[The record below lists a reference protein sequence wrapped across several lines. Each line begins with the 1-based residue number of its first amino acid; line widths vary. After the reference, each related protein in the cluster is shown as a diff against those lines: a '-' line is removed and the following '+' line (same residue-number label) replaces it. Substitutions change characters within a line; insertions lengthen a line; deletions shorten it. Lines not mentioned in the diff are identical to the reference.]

1 MNTQAID
8 QFRLR
13 VLARAAGLGSFKKG
27 WDLRENILEGYL
39 PPHASGQTVFD
50 LGNHLSELFQIPG
63 SSGRSQEKVSGG
75 GNAWECL
82 VEWYLNLCFWGTC
95 VVASRRNRNQI
106 PKTVLNALK
115 VTIANNSTNS
125 ESDIIVYSIPRS
137 DGLSTLSLND
147 IDELISSHPKETDVT
162 VVQCKTNW
170 NDNAQIPMLWDLIY
184 NSMGDYRVPNVAV
197 GVGGVSP
204 LSFGNFSYA
213 FVTVPTVKT
222 VFRPRSTAVL
232 RVANLSGGNYWGKP
246 SAAGIALSLN
256 EFFGRNFSRHFEG
269 GVIAHMN
276 RTLSENPM
284 LLPQFRSLG
293 F

>member
-1 MNTQAID
+1 MDTRAVD

-13 VLARAAGLGSFKKG
+13 ILSRAAKLKSFRNK
-27 WDLRENILEGYL
+27 WELREAILDRHI
-39 PPHASGQTVFD
+39 PNSAHGQAVFD
-50 LGNHLSELFQIPG
+50 LGNHLSDVFRIPG
-63 SSGRSQEKVSGG
+63 SSGRSQGNVAGG

-82 VEWYLNLCFWGTC
+82 VEWYLNLCFWGTP
-95 VVASRRNRNQI
+95 VLASRRNRDQI
-106 PKTVLNALK
+106 PQTVLNALK

-125 ESDIIVYSIPRS
+125 ESDIVVFSVPHAE
-137 DGLSTLSLND
+137 GLGSLSLDD
-147 IDELISSHPKETDVT
+147 IDELISSYPLETDVT

-184 NSMGDYRVPNVAV
+184 NSMGGYRVPNVSV

-222 VFRPRSTAVL
+222 SFRSGTTAVL
-232 RVANLSGGNYWGKP
+232 RVVNLSGGNYWGKP
-246 SAAGIALSLN
+246 SVSGVATSLN
-256 EFFGRNFSRHFEG
+256 EFFGRNFARHFNG
-269 GVIAHMN
+269 SVVAHVSKV
-276 RTLSENPM
+276 LSDNPN
-284 LLPQFRSLG
+284 LLSKFRSLD